1 MLDVVEELFQ
11 QGVELH
17 KSGKVEVA
25 SQLYTAVLKAQPE
38 HPDANHNMGVL
49 AVGVG
54 NIQEALPF
62 FEAALD
68 ANADTAQ
75 FWLSYIDALINVER
89 MADAQAVFDQAKN
102 NGAQGN
108 GFDQLE
114 QRLNVPDQE
123 PLETSTAALEGHQDQ
138 PNILDSL
145 KLDQAL
151 RLAKKKAKEG
161 LAEEAQRIY
170 QDILVR
176 FPKNKRAIDGIKA
189 LAGGPVGKAF
199 KVQDPPQYQL
209 QSLIDLY
216 SQGLLQQTL
225 EQAAVLLRQF
235 PSSSVLY
242 NICGAAYK
250 GLGQLDTAIEAYN
263 KAVAIKP
270 NNAEAYYNIGNVF
283 KSQGKLEEAIEAYN
297 KAVGIK
303 PDDAEAYLNMGVALR
318 EQGKLEKAIE
328 AYNKVLAL
336 KPDYADAYYNM
347 GNALEEQGKLEE
359 AIEAYNKAL
368 TLKPDY
374 TEAYSNMGVA
384 LKDQGKLEE
393 AIEAYNKALAIKP
406 DDAEAYL
413 NMGVALREQGKLE
426 KGYRGLQKSTS
437 TQA

>member
-102 NGAQGN
+102 NGAQGD

-138 PNILDSL
+138 PNILDTL
-145 KLDQAL
+145 K
-151 RLAKKKAKEG
+151 
-161 LAEEAQRIY
+161 EAQRIY
-170 QDILVR
+170 QDILVK

-189 LAGGPVGKAF
+189 LAGGPVGKAS
-199 KVQDPPQYQL
+199 KVQDPPQDQL
-209 QSLIDLY
+209 ATLINLY
-216 SQGLLQQTL
+216 SQGQLQQAL
-225 EQAAVLLRQF
+225 EQATVLLQQF

-250 GLGQLDTAIEAYN
+250 GLGQFDASIEAYN
-263 KAVAIKP
+263 KALAIKP
-270 NNAEAYYNIGNVF
+270 NNAEAYYNMGNV
-283 KSQGKLEEAIEAYN
+283 L
-297 KAVGIK
+297 KARASWRRLSRLTTK
-303 PDDAEAYLNMGVALR
+303 QWASSLMTLR
-318 EQGKLEKAIE
+318 LISTWVLPSK
-328 AYNKVLAL
+328 NKV
-336 KPDYADAYYNM
+336 
-347 GNALEEQGKLEE
+347 
-359 AIEAYNKAL
+359 
-368 TLKPDY
+368 
-374 TEAYSNMGVA
+374 S
-384 LKDQGKLEE
+384 
-393 AIEAYNKALAIKP
+393 
-406 DDAEAYL
+406 
-413 NMGVALREQGKLE
+413 
-426 KGYRGLQKSTS
+426 
-437 TQA
+437 

>member
-102 NGAQGN
+102 NGAQGD

-123 PLETSTAALEGHQDQ
+123 PLETSTTALEGHQDQ
-138 PNILDSL
+138 PNILDTL
-145 KLDQAL
+145 K
-151 RLAKKKAKEG
+151 
-161 LAEEAQRIY
+161 EAQRIY
-170 QDILVR
+170 QDILVK

-189 LAGGPVGKAF
+189 LAGGPVGKAS
-199 KVQDPPQYQL
+199 KVQDPPQDQL
-209 QSLIDLY
+209 QSLINLY

-225 EQAAVLLRQF
+225 EQAAVLLQQF
-235 PSSSVLY
+235 PSSGVLY

-263 KAVAIKP
+263 KAR
-270 NNAEAYYNIGNVF
+270 
-283 KSQGKLEEAIEAYN
+283 SH
-297 KAVGIK
+297 
-303 PDDAEAYLNMGVALR
+303 
-318 EQGKLEKAIE
+318 
-328 AYNKVLAL
+328 
-336 KPDYADAYYNM
+336 
-347 GNALEEQGKLEE
+347 
-359 AIEAYNKAL
+359 
-368 TLKPDY
+368 
-374 TEAYSNMGVA
+374 
-384 LKDQGKLEE
+384 
-393 AIEAYNKALAIKP
+393 
-406 DDAEAYL
+406 
-413 NMGVALREQGKLE
+413 
-426 KGYRGLQKSTS
+426 
-437 TQA
+437 QA

>member
-54 NIQEALPF
+54 NVQEALPF

-102 NGAQGN
+102 NGAQGD

-138 PNILDSL
+138 PNILDTL
-145 KLDQAL
+145 K
-151 RLAKKKAKEG
+151 
-161 LAEEAQRIY
+161 EAQRIY
-170 QDILVR
+170 QDILVK

-199 KVQDPPQYQL
+199 KVQDPPQDQL
-209 QSLIDLY
+209 QIID
-216 SQGLLQQTL
+216 
-225 EQAAVLLRQF
+225 
-235 PSSSVLY
+235 
-242 NICGAAYK
+242 
-250 GLGQLDTAIEAYN
+250 
-263 KAVAIKP
+263 
-270 NNAEAYYNIGNVF
+270 
-283 KSQGKLEEAIEAYN
+283 
-297 KAVGIK
+297 
-303 PDDAEAYLNMGVALR
+303 
-318 EQGKLEKAIE
+318 
-328 AYNKVLAL
+328 
-336 KPDYADAYYNM
+336 
-347 GNALEEQGKLEE
+347 
-359 AIEAYNKAL
+359 
-368 TLKPDY
+368 
-374 TEAYSNMGVA
+374 
-384 LKDQGKLEE
+384 
-393 AIEAYNKALAIKP
+393 
-406 DDAEAYL
+406 
-413 NMGVALREQGKLE
+413 
-426 KGYRGLQKSTS
+426 
-437 TQA
+437 

>member
-161 LAEEAQRIY
+161 STEEAQRIY
-170 QDILVR
+170 QDILVK

-189 LAGGPVGKAF
+189 LAGGPVGKTS
-199 KVQDPPQYQL
+199 KVQQLPQDQQQMVVNLYNQGQL
-209 QSLIDLY
+209 Q
-216 SQGLLQQTL
+216 QAL
-225 EQAAVLLRQF
+225 EQATVLLQQF
-235 PSSSVLY
+235 PSSGVLY
-242 NICGAAYK
+242 NICGAVYK
-250 GLGQLDTAIEAYN
+250 GLGQFDASLGAYN
-263 KAVAIKP
+263 KALEIKP
-270 NNAEAYYNIGNVF
+270 ENA
-283 KSQGKLEEAIEAYN
+283 
-297 KAVGIK
+297 AV
-303 PDDAEAYLNMGVALR
+303 
-318 EQGKLEKAIE
+318 
-328 AYNKVLAL
+328 
-336 KPDYADAYYNM
+336 YYNM
-347 GNALEEQGKLEE
+347 GN
-359 AIEAYNKAL
+359 
-368 TLKPDY
+368 
-374 TEAYSNMGVA
+374 V

-406 DDAEAYL
+406 DDAETYL
-413 NMGVALREQGKLE
+413 NMGNALKRT
-426 KGYRGLQKSTS
+426 R
-437 TQA
+437 